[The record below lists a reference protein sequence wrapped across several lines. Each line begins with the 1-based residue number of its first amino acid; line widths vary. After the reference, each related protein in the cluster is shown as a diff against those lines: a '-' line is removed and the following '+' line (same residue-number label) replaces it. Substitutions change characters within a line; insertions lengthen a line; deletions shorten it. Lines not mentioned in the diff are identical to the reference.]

1 MGLTRRGQ
9 RPMPIARRLR
19 SPALIALW
27 LLLPILSAAETPA
40 VGPEINA
47 HYHGA
52 DPQRWASIFERS
64 GREVFDRRLEIL
76 QALQIHLGMRIADV
90 GAGTGLFT
98 RLFAEAVG
106 PSGTVYAVDVSESF
120 VDSIRRRARAE
131 GLENVVPVIN
141 QPTSVAL
148 DPASVDLVF
157 LCDTY
162 HHFEYPDAM
171 LASIREALALG
182 GVLAIID
189 YRREPDT
196 SSPWILKHVRA
207 DRRTV
212 INEVTQAGFVL
223 IDEPLTLRENFFI
236 RFRERHP

>member
-1 MGLTRRGQ
+1 
-9 RPMPIARRLR
+9 MPIAQHLR
-19 SPALIALW
+19 GPALIALW
-27 LLLPILSAAETPA
+27 LLLPVLSAAETPA

-47 HYHGA
+47 DDHGA
-52 DPQRWASIFERS
+52 DPQRWESIFERS
-64 GREVFDRRLEIL
+64 GREVFDRRVEIL
-76 QALQIHLGMRIADV
+76 QALQIPPGLRIADV

-98 RLFAEAVG
+98 LRFAEAVG
-106 PSGTVYAVDVSESF
+106 PSGRVDAVDVSESF

-141 QPTSVAL
+141 QQTSVEL

-171 LASIREALALG
+171 LAAIREALAPG
-182 GVLAIID
+182 GMLAIID
-189 YRREPDT
+189 DRREPDI
-196 SSPWILKHVRA
+196 SAPWILGHVRA

-212 INEVTQAGFVL
+212 IKEVTQAGFDL
-223 IDEPLTLRENFFI
+223 IDEPLKLRENFFI
-236 RFRERHP
+236 RFRKRHP